1 MTCVFRSSVVTT
13 ESNATLVFPVHP
25 AGPSSRS
32 RSAGS
37 FQRAIQCLPLKST
50 GPLLY
55 HSSHFFLLSLK
66 FHIPFGSKFCYFQK
80 HSSELLSP
88 LTTYPQCT
96 VHLHLI
102 LQEPPEC
109 SPCFPPPL
117 ALRRSIY
124 HRAAGITV
132 KTYPS
137 VGGCSFPAQNFQ
149 RLPVSLGLHSKW
161 MATSYSL
168 ILSIASNLAHNVPF
182 FFLLFTK
189 FTFLAPF
196 GSGNRSSASQSQDF
210 APAIVSAPKYLPFS
224 TLVFI

>member
-1 MTCVFRSSVVTT
+1 MFSGVLLSPL
-13 ESNATLVFPVHP
+13 NQMQPW
-25 AGPSSRS
+25 
-32 RSAGS
+32 S
-37 FQRAIQCLPLKST
+37 FQSILL
-50 GPLLY
+50 GPVPGPVLQDPFRGPFNAC
-55 HSSHFFLLSLK
+55 HSSPLVHFSIIPAIFSSCLSLK

-196 GSGNRSSASQSQDF
+196 GSGNRSSSSQSQDF